1 MIQVVTLFV
10 IHEEAVVVT
19 VIVVCVAVVVVVVLA
34 HAVHCR
40 VSINMLINYN
50 ALQTR
55 PDNVFKLLLV
65 VEMYLVAVFRSHQ
78 HRGKTECRV
87 LEPRAVAL
95 NHR

>member
-1 MIQVVTLFV
+1 MIPVVTLFV
-10 IHEEAVVVT
+10 IHEEAV

-65 VEMYLVAVFRSHQ
+65 VEMYLVAVFRSH
-78 HRGKTECRV
+78 
-87 LEPRAVAL
+87 
-95 NHR
+95 